1 MKTRAQGFA
10 LIEAMVSLTLFAI
23 GIVGLCAATLMAAKQ
38 NSQTRN
44 RTVAQYYAAEIIGV
58 ATVDAANASCYTVP
72 AGGGCTA
79 GTGQAIAAD
88 WLKRVNGALPSDAAH
103 IPTVA
108 YDAVTGNLTVTVQ
121 WKLAS
126 EAQER
131 TYVSLTTWHN
141 LVVTTNL
148 R

>member
-1 MKTRAQGFA
+1 MKVRTEGFA
-10 LIEAMVSLTLFAI
+10 LIEALVSLTLFSI
-23 GIVGLCAATLMAAKQ
+23 GIVGLCAATLLAAKQ
-38 NSQTRN
+38 NSQTRY

-58 ATVDAANASCYTVP
+58 ATVDSANAACYTVP

-88 WLKRVNGALPSDAAH
+88 WLTRVKAALPSDVPHA
-103 IPTVA
+103 PSVV
-108 YDAVTGNLTVTVQ
+108 YDAVSGNMTVTLQ
-121 WKLAS
+121 WKLAG
-126 EAQER
+126 EAQEK

-141 LVVTTNL
+141 LVTTTNL